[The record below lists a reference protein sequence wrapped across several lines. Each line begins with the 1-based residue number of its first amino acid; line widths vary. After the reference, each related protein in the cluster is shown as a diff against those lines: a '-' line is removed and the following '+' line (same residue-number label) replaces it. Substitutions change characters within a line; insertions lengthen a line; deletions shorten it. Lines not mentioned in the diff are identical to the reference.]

1 MASEE
6 AKEKLE
12 RLRSIRGAQRGIV
25 TKNVNKA
32 NAIFGDEAAQA
43 YISSEQVQQLE
54 VISRLLEAKLKTL
67 EEIDQQVLSLCIL
80 EEITQEIEESEKYVE
95 KAINCQKKISDVSRK
110 TTGEP
115 QESNPLAELIQA
127 LPGTVQPA
135 LPTNQV
141 KAKLPN

>member
-110 TTGEP
+110 TTVE
-115 QESNPLAELIQA
+115 PLAFWA
-127 LPGTVQPA
+127 R
-135 LPTNQV
+135 
-141 KAKLPN
+141 K

>member
-32 NAIFGDEAAQA
+32 NAILGGEVAQA

-80 EEITQEIEESEKYVE
+80 EEEGV
-95 KAINCQKKISDVSRK
+95 N
-110 TTGEP
+110 G
-115 QESNPLAELIQA
+115 
-127 LPGTVQPA
+127 
-135 LPTNQV
+135 
-141 KAKLPN
+141 

>member
-32 NAIFGDEAAQA
+32 NAILGDEAAQA

-67 EEIDQQVLSLCIL
+67 EEIDQKVLSLCIL
-80 EEITQEIEESEKYVE
+80 T
-95 KAINCQKKISDVSRK
+95 
-110 TTGEP
+110 
-115 QESNPLAELIQA
+115 
-127 LPGTVQPA
+127 
-135 LPTNQV
+135 
-141 KAKLPN
+141 

>member
-43 YISSEQVQQLE
+43 YISSEQLQQLE
-54 VISRLLEAKLKTL
+54 VISRLLGSKTEDSRGNRSTSSIL
-67 EEIDQQVLSLCIL
+67 VHPRRNYTGDRGIGEVCGEGYQLPEENTRCF
-80 EEITQEIEESEKYVE
+80 SEDHWR
-95 KAINCQKKISDVSRK
+95 ATRK
-110 TTGEP
+110 
-115 QESNPLAELIQA
+115 
-127 LPGTVQPA
+127 
-135 LPTNQV
+135 
-141 KAKLPN
+141 